1 MKKAYYYFFIS
12 PLKKI
17 YNDDEKV
24 KPRFTIPIKTPTKT
38 YEISLFSTKNTVYMV
53 RIMIPNLNEEKI
65 TEYDAKLVQTLK
77 EHMLSVVN
85 YYGFRFALNP

>member
-1 MKKAYYYFFIS
+1 
-12 PLKKI
+12 
-17 YNDDEKV
+17 
-24 KPRFTIPIKTPTKT
+24 
-38 YEISLFSTKNTVYMV
+38 
-53 RIMIPNLNEEKI
+53 MIPNLNEEKI